1 MNRILIVTL
10 AAALFCSGCSVT
22 KQARS
27 VEKSG
32 YLGDDIYA
40 LVQEGKGG
48 ESLLIYRNEQ
58 VNPTKYTS
66 VMIDKVSYINP
77 KDASKDELADLQ
89 KLATNFAIFLK
100 EELGKDYRIVTTPGP
115 GTVRYSVAITSADD
129 SNRLFEVTSLIP
141 PYGMAISLA
150 KDFITGKPT
159 AVGEISMEIKAVDA
173 ETGELLGAAVD
184 RRVGGKTLSGM
195 MDTWDDA
202 NNAMRYW
209 AKRVRYVNC
218 LGSKR
223 PSCEKP

>member
-1 MNRILIVTL
+1 MKRILLVTV
-10 AAALFCSGCSVT
+10 AAALLCSGCSVT

-40 LVQEGKGG
+40 LVKEGKGG
-48 ESLLIYRNEQ
+48 ESLLIYKNEQ
-58 VNPTKYTS
+58 VNPKKYTKI
-66 VMIDKVSYINP
+66 MIEKVSYLVP
-77 KDASKDELADLQ
+77 KDASEAELVDLK
-89 KLATNFAIFLK
+89 KLATNFTIFLK
-100 EELGKDYRIVTTPGP
+100 EELGKDYSIVNKPGP
-115 GTVRYSVAITSADD
+115 GTVRYSIAITSADD
-129 SNRLFEVTSLIP
+129 SNRLFEVLSLIP
-141 PYGMAISLA
+141 PYGLGISIA

-184 RRVGGKTLSGM
+184 RRVGGKNFSGM

-202 NNAMRYW
+202 NQAMRYW

-218 LGSKR
+218 LGSGR
-223 PSCEKP
+223 PNCERP

>member
-10 AAALFCSGCSVT
+10 AAALICSGCSVT

-202 NNAMRYW
+202 NNAMCYW